1 MSDELQKQ
9 MAVDTHSE
17 QAELF
22 ASRYDVIKESPYQNC
37 FTYSRLRLNH
47 LLDKYLPE
55 SGDGLKLL
63 DVGCGTGYHL
73 ARYKERGFD
82 ITGVDG
88 SPEML
93 KQARLANPE
102 IDFQQCDV
110 DHIPLADNSYE
121 VVMCIEVLRYLPD
134 ISPCLKEISR
144 LLKPNGIALI
154 TASPILQASL
164 YPLINKLTSSRQV
177 GKYTNLK
184 QFFHSQG
191 ELQTKFKEAGFGKV
205 EVHGVYGG
213 SINWVEQVAPPVMP
227 PLLRVWEKIDSVTA
241 DAPVLKNFANM
252 FLVYART

>member
-1 MSDELQKQ
+1 M
-9 MAVDTHSE
+9 
-17 QAELF
+17 
-22 ASRYDVIKESPYQNC
+22 
-37 FTYSRLRLNH
+37 
-47 LLDKYLPE
+47 
-55 SGDGLKLL
+55 
-63 DVGCGTGYHL
+63 

-110 DHIPLADNSYE
+110 DHIPLADNTYD
-121 VVMCIEVLRYLPD
+121 VVMCIEVLRYLPN